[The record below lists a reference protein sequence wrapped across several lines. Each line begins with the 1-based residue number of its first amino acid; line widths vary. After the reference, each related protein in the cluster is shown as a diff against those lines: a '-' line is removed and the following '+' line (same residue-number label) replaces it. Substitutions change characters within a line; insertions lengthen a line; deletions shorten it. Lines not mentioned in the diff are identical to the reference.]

1 MYCILWTMEMLTLI
15 SSLLWH
21 CVTDTGLRMD
31 TVLNVF
37 GAHQT
42 NCNSHNPSKMQPLF
56 TVILLSQLP
65 NQSAL
70 WSMRHHSESAGVFFR
85 SQRTTDLIFLQLINA
100 ARLHVPSLSELH
112 KYRNKWWLLSYLLLP
127 TERAVSLEK
136 LAQPFG
142 HEC

>member
-1 MYCILWTMEMLTLI
+1 
-15 SSLLWH
+15 
-21 CVTDTGLRMD
+21 
-31 TVLNVF
+31 
-37 GAHQT
+37 
-42 NCNSHNPSKMQPLF
+42 
-56 TVILLSQLP
+56 
-65 NQSAL
+65 
-70 WSMRHHSESAGVFFR
+70 MRHHSESAGVFFR